1 MIFRKWGGVKG
12 RLEFFRKFIRFGD
25 AIRPLPEFLCKP
37 LALLWCDRGL
47 SFCFQ
52 GSCSRLILPQLH
64 LIWDHEMMQN
74 DGRTILD
81 CHGSYWFKSS
91 GRWTNFAVCI
101 LVNYACPTIE
111 KAELKFHHVSQL
123 RCSLEEMSEHLK
135 VYTAYTTSGHLA
147 LSTLVPTRITGQC
160 GAWCLTWRKDP
171 CTHKG
176 IFKKNEIWTQTSIIH
191 FALTFS

>member
-1 MIFRKWGGVKG
+1 MIEILLVNNPFKGVFHMLQRRKPSHFHFPPKTDMSHI
-12 RLEFFRKFIRFGD
+12 FFSS
-25 AIRPLPEFLCKP
+25 LPEILCKP
-37 LALLWCDRGL
+37 LALLWWDRGL

-52 GSCSRLILPQLH
+52 GSCSRLIFPQLH

-101 LVNYACPTIE
+101 LLNYACPTVE

-135 VYTAYTTSGHLA
+135 VYTA
-147 LSTLVPTRITGQC
+147 
-160 GAWCLTWRKDP
+160 
-171 CTHKG
+171 
-176 IFKKNEIWTQTSIIH
+176 
-191 FALTFS
+191 